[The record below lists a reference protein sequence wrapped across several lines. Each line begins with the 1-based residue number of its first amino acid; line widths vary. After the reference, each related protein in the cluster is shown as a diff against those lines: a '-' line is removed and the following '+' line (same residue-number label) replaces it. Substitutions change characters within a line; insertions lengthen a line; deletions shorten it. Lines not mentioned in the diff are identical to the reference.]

1 MRGAWLP
8 GIVCR
13 ATGWP
18 AGWPEPSVFASLVL
32 VVVFGATGGLSVI
45 APWSRMTLV
54 AVVGGVPFR

>member
-1 MRGAWLP
+1 
-8 GIVCR
+8 
-13 ATGWP
+13 
-18 AGWPEPSVFASLVL
+18 VL